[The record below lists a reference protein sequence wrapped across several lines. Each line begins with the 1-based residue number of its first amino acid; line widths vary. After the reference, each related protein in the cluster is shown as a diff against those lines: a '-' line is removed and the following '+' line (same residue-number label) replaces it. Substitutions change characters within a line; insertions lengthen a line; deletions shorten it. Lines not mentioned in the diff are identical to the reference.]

1 MKDNYN
7 HIKSLLLSYGLKN
20 RTSNG
25 GDAFRLHKVTYCK
38 ITVAGKSL
46 KLYLALDP
54 NDYKNSTLPIKD
66 ASSKEIYKDI
76 PLVFKVKSGLS
87 LRRAEQLIT
96 EMMDKHGIEQA
107 DRVEVKDYASTLT
120 ETADDTDED

>member
-1 MKDNYN
+1 M
-7 HIKSLLLSYGLKN
+7 
-20 RTSNG
+20 
-25 GDAFRLHKVTYCK
+25 
-38 ITVAGKSL
+38 
-46 KLYLALDP
+46 
-54 NDYKNSTLPIKD
+54 PIKD